1 MQSTQAIVV
10 YTPVQDALYNG
21 GMLIPL
27 MGAGAAGLLVFVVL
41 MKMFE
46 RKMNQSRNGK
56 AADWIMG
63 GSALAAVVVAGL
75 VFHKLMI

>member
-10 YTPVQDALYNG
+10 YTPVEHAPYND

-46 RKMNQSRNGK
+46 RRMNQMRNSK
-56 AADWIMG
+56 TADWIMG
-63 GSALAAVVVAGL
+63 GSALAAVATAAL
-75 VFHKLMI
+75 VFHKLAI